1 MDADHGS
8 VTVGGRSGSTVG
20 VASGRGVRQCAP
32 ASCPA
37 RYATTPPRR
46 LMWPLAQQRH
56 IDSVY
61 SYTNTRPSVVQA
73 AQRDELTPVYSYTP
87 AASTSSHQSLHP
99 AATTSTHASVTS
111 AKPNTTTGDVTS
123 HTLIL

>member
-8 VTVGGRSGSTVG
+8 VTVGGRSGSTMG

-56 IDSVY
+56 IDS
-61 SYTNTRPSVVQA
+61 
-73 AQRDELTPVYSYTP
+73 VYSYTP